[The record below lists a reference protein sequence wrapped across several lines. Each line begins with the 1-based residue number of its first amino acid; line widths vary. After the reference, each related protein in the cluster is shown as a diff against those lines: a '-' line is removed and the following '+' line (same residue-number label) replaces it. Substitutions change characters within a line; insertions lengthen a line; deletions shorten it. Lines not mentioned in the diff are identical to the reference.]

1 MKLRVKEI
9 CKVKKVTLQELA
21 DKLGIS
27 RQALDLSIKNN
38 PGINRLQ
45 QIATV
50 LNCEVHELIDI
61 DSPYYHLYDKAT
73 GEWEGIRKK

>member
-1 MKLRVKEI
+1 MKLRIKEI
-9 CKVKKVTLQELA
+9 CKIQKITQQQLA

-45 QIATV
+45 EVADA
-50 LNCEVHELIDI
+50 LNCEPSELI
-61 DSPYYHLYDKAT
+61 SVEMPYYHLYNPET